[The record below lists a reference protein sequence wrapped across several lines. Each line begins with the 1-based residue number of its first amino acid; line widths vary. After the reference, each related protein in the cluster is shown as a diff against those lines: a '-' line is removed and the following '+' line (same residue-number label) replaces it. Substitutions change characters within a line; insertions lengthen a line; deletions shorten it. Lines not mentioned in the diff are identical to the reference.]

1 MRKTE
6 VVGFFGLLLV
16 FVLLLTFIR
25 NSNTDLVGFS
35 ILNNTLKD
43 TQDFKVEFDKYER
56 EGTKFKFMYKIIS
69 LSKNHQDISLFY
81 ILKDSDGLSL
91 HEGEEKFFLK
101 SESEEE
107 KQVFFDLPKNAF
119 GKFELFMN
127 FYNEK
132 NIVELKQ
139 DVVLSS
145 QGVSAFAV
153 SESNKRTLSRTALVF
168 ITLLLFYFTV
178 RFLKGHHERTGK
190 DKKIDRIEIEF
201 KDKSF

>member
-16 FVLLLTFIR
+16 FVLLFSFIR

-145 QGVSAFAV
+145 HGVSAFAV

-168 ITLLLFYFTV
+168 ITLLLFW
-178 RFLKGHHERTGK
+178 L
-190 DKKIDRIEIEF
+190 
-201 KDKSF
+201 